1 MLLHESRRIR
11 TVLPRRRTD
20 AGHDPAPAAFRR
32 ARLRRLGAALMRL
45 LRRAEKR
52 VIEHFRVPP
61 NGAEGRIASFPAPP
75 VGFAPDQAPAKSGAA
90 ARNQHHM
97 W

>member
-11 TVLPRRRTD
+11 TVRPARRTD

-32 ARLRRLGAALMRL
+32 AGLRRLGAALMR

-61 NGAEGRIASFPAPP
+61 NGA
-75 VGFAPDQAPAKSGAA
+75 
-90 ARNQHHM
+90 
-97 W
+97 

>member
-1 MLLHESRRIR
+1 MNHDASAPSSR
-11 TVLPRRRTD
+11 PPSNRRRTR
-20 AGHDPAPAAFRR
+20 PAPAAFRR

-61 NGAEGRIASFPAPP
+61 NGA
-75 VGFAPDQAPAKSGAA
+75 
-90 ARNQHHM
+90 
-97 W
+97 

>member
-11 TVLPRRRTD
+11 TVLPPRRRTD

-61 NGAEGRIASFPAPP
+61 NGA
-75 VGFAPDQAPAKSGAA
+75 
-90 ARNQHHM
+90 
-97 W
+97 